1 MTRDEKLE
9 LVNFLI
15 FLRGK
20 LQSLAIRL
28 LLLGEDPAEV
38 DKAEAKLAA
47 QINRLRINL
56 MQQWQGDVNEL
67 LAELRASNRKAQRH
81 LRELKD
87 AQDRAG
93 KLADILVLIDKGLGA
108 VMKLLP
114 V

>member
-1 MTRDEKLE
+1 MSHDEKLE

-38 DKAEAKLAA
+38 DEAEMKLAA
-47 QINRLRINL
+47 RINQLRINML
-56 MQQWQGDVNEL
+56 QQWQGDAGAL
-67 LAELRASNRKAQRH
+67 MTELRQSNEKAQRR

-87 AQDRAG
+87 TQDRAG
-93 KLADILVLIDKGLGA
+93 KLADILGLIDRGLGA
-108 VMKLLP
+108 LAGLVP
-114 V
+114 

>member
-1 MTRDEKLE
+1 MTQDEKLE

-20 LQSLAIRL
+20 LQSLAIKL
-28 LLLGEDPAEV
+28 LLIGEDPAKV
-38 DKAEAKLAA
+38 DQAEKKLAKRID
-47 QINRLRINL
+47 QLRVNI
-56 MQQWQGDVNEL
+56 MQNWQGDAKQL
-67 LAELRASNRKAQRH
+67 MGELRQSNQKAQRY

-93 KLADILVLIDKGLGA
+93 KLGEILGLIDKGLGA
-108 VMKLLP
+108 LAKLLP